1 MRTLKNSFPIV
12 VLGLLALVSTA
23 FGQVGAGEIPSAE
36 VPFVRQQATHTPVW
50 AVDVIGDVQPE
61 LAAAMR
67 MAIQEMVVATGAKSV
82 AWHTTSSGKAT
93 QNLEGW
99 LRGDRTANPL
109 PFYVKGDP
117 DLLLVAT
124 VFVATSQVQQGMYLD
139 LPRFN
144 LDLGRTQERETLTVR
159 WQIVDLRERTLV
171 RAGNSSNT
179 SNRNSSV
186 RVDTSLLQGN
196 WRDLFGL
203 ILGNQGGYGENR
215 QSQGL
220 NQAQLNALVN
230 SLGPTL
236 ASTAVPAPHFQS
248 GFCSVATALAGRGI
262 SLEKTGGV
270 ALPQGEVSVILNSGD
285 EEKVVR
291 AIVERETATH
301 LILRFNQEDMDD
313 LSTSGR
319 MWSVN
324 LMKANRVF

>member
-1 MRTLKNSFPIV
+1 MRTLKNRFSIV
-12 VLGLLALVSTA
+12 VLGLLALVTTA
-23 FGQVGAGEIPSAE
+23 FGQVGLGEIPSGEA
-36 VPFVRQQATHTPVW
+36 PIVRQNASYQPTW
-50 AVDVIGDVQPE
+50 AVDVIGDVNPE
-61 LAAAMR
+61 LASAMR
-67 MAIQEMVVATGAKSV
+67 MAIQEMVVATGAKSA
-82 AWHTTSSGKAT
+82 AWHTTSSGRAT

-99 LRGDRTANPL
+99 LRGEPTANPL

-124 VFVATSQVQQGMYLD
+124 VFLATSQVQQGLYLD

-171 RAGNSSNT
+171 RAGNT
-179 SNRNSSV
+179 SRTAMRNSSV

-203 ILGNQGGYGENR
+203 FLGNQGGYGEAR

-236 ASTAVPAPHFQS
+236 ASTQVLAPLFQS
-248 GFCSVATALAGRGI
+248 NFSSIASALGGSGI
-262 SLEKTGGV
+262 SLEKAGGV
-270 ALPQGEVSVILNSGD
+270 ALPQGELSVIFSAGD
-285 EEKVVR
+285 DEKVVR
-291 AIVERETATH
+291 ASVERETATH
-301 LILRFNQEDMDD
+301 LILRLNQEDMDD
-313 LSTSGR
+313 LSASGR

-324 LMKANRVF
+324 LLKTNRVF